1 MSKRII
7 LSTDNKNKI
16 REIKDILSAEDVEI
30 ATKKDFNINIEI
42 EEDGETL
49 EENSYKK
56 AKEIWEKTKEIVIA
70 DDTGLFVKELK
81 GEPGVK
87 SARYAGEHSTDL
99 ENRTKLIEKSRNI
112 ENREAKFITIITI
125 IDESGKV
132 HIAKGE
138 CSGKIILEE
147 RGTNGFGYDSI
158 FIPDGYDK
166 TFAQLGDITKNK
178 ISHRTKALK
187 NLKEI
192 LKKF

>member
-99 ENRTKLIEKSRNI
+99 ENRTKLIEKLRNI

>member
-99 ENRTKLIEKSRNI
+99 ENRTKLIEKLRNI

-132 HIAKGE
+132 YIAKGE